1 MLDIV
6 KREHFRVERAV
17 VVNFDNRAA
26 ALSMAFVDALIC
38 KIIDAHT
45 VVDGF
50 YAGVADYS
58 PFVLHDLPIAF
69 GGLRSS
75 IETFSTEVPVLSIVD
90 LSASALSVMNGQLMT
105 DAAGYSDYVAQAVLN
120 AMNVIRLKNDASVDM
135 SNGVRDWEWIEG

>member
-1 MLDIV
+1 M
-6 KREHFRVERAV
+6 ERVRRRKANRRA
-17 VVNFDNRAA
+17 FLQSITTGD
-26 ALSMAFVDALIC
+26 

-75 IETFSTEVPVLSIVD
+75 IETFSTEFTVLSIVD
-90 LSASALSVMNGQLMT
+90 LSSSALSVMNGQLLG
-105 DAAGYSDYVAQAVLN
+105 DATAYNDYVVQAVLN

-135 SNGVRDWEWIEG
+135 SEGVSDWE

>member
-1 MLDIV
+1 MW
-6 KREHFRVERAV
+6 RERVRRRKANRRAFLQSITTGDKV
-17 VVNFDNRAA
+17 
-26 ALSMAFVDALIC
+26 MY
-38 KIIDAHT
+38 AHT

-75 IETFSTEVPVLSIVD
+75 IETFSTEFPVLSIVD
-90 LSASALSVMNGQLMT
+90 LSSSALSVMNGQLLA
-105 DAAGYSDYVAQAVLN
+105 DATAYNDYVVQAVLN

-135 SNGVRDWEWIEG
+135 SNGVGAWE